1 MFPLVKV
8 AFDKVCREG
17 KFSTDS
23 KNPVLLTSQPLCTL
37 GVIIAETLVSHMIN
51 FVIWVSFHYYIHIA
65 NKCRK
70 PIRKMKRS
78 WKPCVVVFSA
88 AGLATGSLSTFVYTS
103 LVRVVI
109 KLDGW
114 FVQQQ
119 LFINLNLCFCLHIK
133 WQSSTSLLSK
143 AQAITTRH
151 RYCQDCAMI
160 FPLMLVQFWYVSCF
174 FSYYSLCLHLFFTHE
189 KFQQSVWLKISNTL
203 LTITQRWIEKFSRI
217 VRETGNTSS

>member
-1 MFPLVKV
+1 MSQT
-8 AFDKVCREG
+8 DKENEAILKALCSGLQCCRFG
-17 KFSTDS
+17 D
-23 KNPVLLTSQPLCTL
+23 
-37 GVIIAETLVSHMIN
+37 
-51 FVIWVSFHYYIHIA
+51 
-65 NKCRK
+65 
-70 PIRKMKRS
+70 
-78 WKPCVVVFSA
+78 
-88 AGLATGSLSTFVYTS
+88 TGSLSTFVYTS

-189 KFQQSVWLKISNTL
+189 KFQQSV
-203 LTITQRWIEKFSRI
+203 
-217 VRETGNTSS
+217 

>member
-1 MFPLVKV
+1 MYLESDNSGNSSEPY
-8 AFDKVCREG
+8 DKFCNLSILSLLHTHR
-17 KFSTDS
+17 KQMSQTD
-23 KNPVLLTSQPLCTL
+23 KENEAILK
-37 GVIIAETLVSHMIN
+37 A
-51 FVIWVSFHYYIHIA
+51 
-65 NKCRK
+65 
-70 PIRKMKRS
+70 
-78 WKPCVVVFSA
+78 PCVVVFSA
-88 AGLATGSLSTFVYTS
+88 AGGLATGSLSTFVYTS

-119 LFINLNLCFCLHIK
+119 LFINLNLCFCLHINGSHRLVCYRK
-133 WQSSTSLLSK
+133 LKRSLHDIDT
-143 AQAITTRH
+143 ARTV
-151 RYCQDCAMI
+151 I